1 MLVYLELTS
10 WRETKHVAGAGQC
23 LLLAGSHPG
32 TLIQQQG
39 EEEEEEEELGLLAGD
54 GEALWMAGKEAP
66 RARLE
71 HGRKKPWEFKK
82 K

>member
-1 MLVYLELTS
+1 M
-10 WRETKHVAGAGQC
+10 AGAGQR
-23 LLLAGSHPG
+23 LALTGSHPG

-39 EEEEEEEELGLLAGD
+39 EEEEEELGLLAGD
-54 GEALWMAGKEAP
+54 GEALPAAGKEVP
-66 RARLE
+66 RTRLE